1 MNLMQKPTNDL
12 CGGKRKNTIHAL
24 RSQHA
29 TRKFYEFDQACH
41 ADDRT
46 RTTHA
51 KPTLSRMPRVTGT
64 LTGAKPV

>member
-1 MNLMQKPTNDL
+1 MQKPTNDL
-12 CGGKRKNTIHAL
+12 CGGKRTNTINAL

-29 TRKFYEFDQACH
+29 TRKFLNLTRH
-41 ADDRT
+41 AMQTIRK

-51 KPTLSRMPRVTGT
+51 KKILSRMPRVTGT